1 MKKNY
6 LINLI
11 IGMGFG
17 FPITLL
23 CMTLMSGYSEVIQ
36 EFLVWMVASALYG
49 LLSGVFFDLKS
60 NLPLPVAI
68 VAHCLGCMTI
78 TAGGVAICGYGSSF
92 LSALLRILPVF
103 AVIYVVVYII
113 AFFLMKNDE
122 KQINQALE
130 KN

>member
-23 CMTLMSGYSEVIQ
+23 CMILMSGYSEVIR

-49 LLSGVFFDLKS
+49 LLSGVFFDHKN

-68 VAHCLGCMTI
+68 ILHCLGCMTI

-130 KN
+130 KE